1 MSSEIETMPEEF
13 AKLIKDFVND
23 MKTTFPEYNPLIEKW
38 WKGENKF
45 AHIQNDAERE
55 LAIKKGQD
63 ASIQF
68 LFKYCLKKYP
78 PRFFDI
84 LNENEEIFAED
95 SEMDTEF
102 LPFIHF
108 KNLWQDDISDS
119 TRQTIWKYLQL
130 ILFSVVGTLKNRDAF
145 GDTAKMFDSINE
157 DDFKNKLAE
166 SLEQIKGIFENKSDE
181 NGNEL
186 PQPDADQLHE
196 HLAGMFTGKLGKL
209 AAEIAEETAGELNL
223 DMDGVTDVN
232 GVFQNMFKNP
242 GKLMGL
248 VKNVGNKL
256 ESRMKAGDI
265 NESDLMKEA
274 SDMLKKMKNMPG
286 MGNIQSMLS
295 KMGMNTNG
303 AKVDL
308 KGMEARLNQNMKT
321 EKMKERLRQK
331 AEMNRVAKEMS
342 ASMQPTQHV
351 PAQPAL
357 SEAELNAMIDSIEN
371 TEIKKKSSK
380 DKSKRTSSD
389 KDKGKGKVKS
399 KK

>member
-1 MSSEIETMPEEF
+1 MSGEVQSIPEEF
-13 AKLIKDFVND
+13 SKIIKDFVAD
-23 MKTTFPEYNPLIEKW
+23 MKTTFSEYSPFIDKW
-38 WKGENKF
+38 WKGADKF
-45 AHIQNDAERE
+45 AHIQDESERE
-55 LAIKKGQD
+55 TAFKKSQES
-63 ASIQF
+63 SIQF

-84 LNENEEIFAED
+84 LNQTDSIFAED
-95 SEMDTEF
+95 SEVDTEF

-119 TRQTIWKYLQL
+119 TRETIWKYLQL
-130 ILFSVVGTLKNRDAF
+130 ILFSVVGSLKNRDAF

-157 DDFKNKLAE
+157 DDFKSKLEE
-166 SLEQIKGIFENKSDE
+166 SLEQIKGIFENKADE
-181 NGNEL
+181 NGNEI
-186 PQPDADQLHE
+186 PQPNAE
-196 HLAGMFTGKLGKL
+196 HLHDHLSGMFTGKLGKL
-209 AAEIAEETAGELNL
+209 
-223 DMDGVTDVN
+223 DMDGATDVN

-256 ESRMKAGDI
+256 ESRMKSGDI
-265 NESDLMKEA
+265 NEADLMKEA
-274 SDMLKKMKNMPG
+274 SEMLNKMKNMPG

-308 KGMEARLNQNMKT
+308 KGMEAQLNQAMKT

-331 AEMNRVAKEMS
+331 AEMNRVAKEM
-342 ASMQPTQHV
+342 ASSMPHTP
-351 PAQPAL
+351 PAPQQPAM
-357 SEAELNAMIDSIEN
+357 SDAELDSMFNSMEN
-371 TEIKKKSSK
+371 TETKTKSSNK
-380 DKSKRTSSD
+380 GKSKS
-389 KDKGKGKVKS
+389 KGKGKG

>member
-1 MSSEIETMPEEF
+1 MSSEVETMPEEF
-13 AKLIKDFVND
+13 AKVIKDFVND

-38 WKGENKF
+38 WKGPEKF
-45 AHIQNDAERE
+45 AHIQDAVERE
-55 LAIKKGQD
+55 AAMKKGQD
-63 ASIQF
+63 ASSQF

-84 LNENEEIFAED
+84 LNQNNEIFAEN

-108 KNLWQDDISDS
+108 KNLWQDDISDG

-130 ILFSVVGTLKNRDAF
+130 ILFSVVGSLKNRDAF

-157 DDFKNKLAE
+157 DEFKSKLEE
-166 SLEQIKGIFENKSDE
+166 SLDQIKGIFEHKADE

-186 PQPDADQLHE
+186 PRPNADQLHD
-196 HLAGMFTGKLGKL
+196 HLSGMFTGKLGEL
-209 AAEIAEETAGELNL
+209 AKEIAEETAGELDF
-223 DMDGVTDVN
+223 DMGGATDVN

-248 VKNVGNKL
+248 VKNVGSKL

-265 NESDLMKEA
+265 NETDLMKEA
-274 SDMLKKMKNMPG
+274 SEMLSKMKNMPG
-286 MGNIQSMLS
+286 MGNIQELLG

-308 KGMEARLNQNMKT
+308 KGMESRMNQQMKT
-321 EKMKERLRQK
+321 QQMKDRLRQK

-342 ASMQPTQHV
+342 GSMQPTQPA

-357 SEAELNAMIDSIEN
+357 SEAELDAMIDSIDG
-371 TEIKKKSSK
+371 TDAKKNSN
-380 DKSKRTSSD
+380 
-389 KDKGKGKVKS
+389 KDKGKSKSKSKGKGKS

>member
-1 MSSEIETMPEEF
+1 MSSEVQSIPEEF
-13 AKLIKDFVND
+13 SKIIKDFVAD
-23 MKTTFPEYNPLIEKW
+23 MKTTFSEYSPFIDKW
-38 WKGENKF
+38 WKGVDKF
-45 AHIQNDAERE
+45 VHIQDESERE
-55 LAIKKGQD
+55 TAFKKSQES
-63 ASIQF
+63 SIQF

-84 LNENEEIFAED
+84 LNQTDSIFAED
-95 SEMDTEF
+95 SEVDTEF

-119 TRQTIWKYLQL
+119 TRETIWKYLQL
-130 ILFSVVGTLKNRDAF
+130 ILFSVVGSLKNRDAF

-157 DDFKNKLAE
+157 DDFKSKLEE
-166 SLEQIKGIFENKSDE
+166 SLEQIKGIFENKPDA
-181 NGNEL
+181 NGNEI
-186 PQPDADQLHE
+186 PQPNAE
-196 HLAGMFTGKLGKL
+196 HLHDHLSGMFTGKLGKL
-209 AAEIAEETAGELNL
+209 AKEIAEETAGEMNF
-223 DMDGVTDVN
+223 DMDGATDVN

-274 SDMLKKMKNMPG
+274 SEMLNKMKNMPG

-308 KGMEARLNQNMKT
+308 KGMEAQLNQAMKT

-331 AEMNRVAKEMS
+331 AEMNRLAKEMASS
-342 ASMQPTQHV
+342 AQPTPLV
-351 PAQPAL
+351 PQQPAM
-357 SEAELNAMIDSIEN
+357 SDAELDSMFNSMES
-371 TEIKKKSSK
+371 TETKTKSSNK
-380 DKSKRTSSD
+380 GKSKS
-389 KDKGKGKVKS
+389 KGKGKG

>member
-1 MSSEIETMPEEF
+1 MSSEEQSIPEEF
-13 AKLIKDFVND
+13 AKIIKDFVAD
-23 MKTTFPEYNPLIEKW
+23 MKTTFSEYSPFIDKW
-38 WKGENKF
+38 WKGPEKF
-45 AHIQNDAERE
+45 AHIQDESERDA
-55 LAIKKGQD
+55 AFKKGQES
-63 ASIQF
+63 SIQF

-84 LNENEEIFAED
+84 LNQTDSIFAED
-95 SEMDTEF
+95 SEVDTEF

-108 KNLWQDDISDS
+108 KNLWQDDISDA
-119 TRQTIWKYLQL
+119 TRETIWKYLQL
-130 ILFSVVGTLKNRDAF
+130 ILFSVVGSLKNRDAF

-157 DDFKNKLAE
+157 DDFKSKLEE
-166 SLEQIKGIFENKSDE
+166 SLEQIKGIFENKPDA
-181 NGNEL
+181 NGNEI
-186 PQPDADQLHE
+186 PQPNADQLHD
-196 HLAGMFTGKLGKL
+196 HLSGMFTGKLGKL
-209 AAEIAEETAGELNL
+209 AKEIAEETAGEMNF
-223 DMDGVTDVN
+223 DMDGATDVN

-274 SDMLKKMKNMPG
+274 SEMLNKMKNMPG

-308 KGMEARLNQNMKT
+308 KGMEAQLNQAMKT
-321 EKMKERLRQK
+321 EKMKDRLRQK
-331 AEMNRVAKEMS
+331 AEMNRVAKEMA
-342 ASMQPTQHV
+342 ASMQHTP
-351 PAQPAL
+351 PAPQQPAL
-357 SEAELNAMIDSIEN
+357 SDAELDSMFNSIES
-371 TEIKKKSSK
+371 TDTKSKSSNK
-380 DKSKRTSSD
+380 GKS
-389 KDKGKGKVKS
+389 KGKGKG

>member
-1 MSSEIETMPEEF
+1 MSSEVQSIPEEF
-13 AKLIKDFVND
+13 SKIIKDFVAD
-23 MKTTFPEYNPLIEKW
+23 MKTTFSEYSPFIDKW
-38 WKGENKF
+38 WKGADKF
-45 AHIQNDAERE
+45 AHIPDESERE
-55 LAIKKGQD
+55 TAFKKSQES
-63 ASIQF
+63 SIQF

-84 LNENEEIFAED
+84 LNQTDSIFAED
-95 SEMDTEF
+95 SEVDTEF

-119 TRQTIWKYLQL
+119 TRETIWKYLQL
-130 ILFSVVGTLKNRDAF
+130 ILFSVVGSLKNRDAF

-157 DDFKNKLAE
+157 DDFKSKLEE
-166 SLEQIKGIFENKSDE
+166 SLEQIKGIFENKPDA
-181 NGNEL
+181 NGNEI
-186 PQPDADQLHE
+186 PQPNAE
-196 HLAGMFTGKLGKL
+196 HLHDHLSGMFTGKLGKL
-209 AAEIAEETAGELNL
+209 AKEIAEETAGEMNF
-223 DMDGVTDVN
+223 DMDGATDVN

-256 ESRMKAGDI
+256 ESRMKSGDI

-274 SDMLKKMKNMPG
+274 SEMLNKMKNMPG

-308 KGMEARLNQNMKT
+308 KGMEAQLNQAMKT

-331 AEMNRVAKEMS
+331 AEMNRLAKEMASS
-342 ASMQPTQHV
+342 AQHTP
-351 PAQPAL
+351 PAPQQPAM
-357 SEAELNAMIDSIEN
+357 SDAELDSMFNSMES
-371 TEIKKKSSK
+371 TETKTKSSNK
-380 DKSKRTSSD
+380 GKSKS
-389 KDKGKGKVKS
+389 KGKGKG

>member
-1 MSSEIETMPEEF
+1 MSSEVQSIPEEF
-13 AKLIKDFVND
+13 SKIIKDFVAD
-23 MKTTFPEYNPLIEKW
+23 MKTTFSEYSLFIDKW
-38 WKGENKF
+38 WKGPEKF
-45 AHIQNDAERE
+45 AHIQDESERE
-55 LAIKKGQD
+55 AAFKKSQES
-63 ASIQF
+63 SIQF

-84 LNENEEIFAED
+84 LNQTDSIFAED
-95 SEMDTEF
+95 SEVDTEF

-108 KNLWQDDISDS
+108 KNLWQDDISDA
-119 TRQTIWKYLQL
+119 TRETIWKYLQL
-130 ILFSVVGTLKNRDAF
+130 ILFSVVGSLKNRDAF

-157 DDFKNKLAE
+157 DDFKSKLEE
-166 SLEQIKGIFENKSDE
+166 SLEQIKGIFENKSDA
-181 NGNEL
+181 NGNEI
-186 PQPDADQLHE
+186 PQPNAEQLHD
-196 HLAGMFTGKLGKL
+196 HLSGMFTGKLGKL
-209 AAEIAEETAGELNL
+209 AKEIAEETAGEMDF
-223 DMDGVTDVN
+223 DMNGATDVN

-256 ESRMKAGDI
+256 ESRMKSGDI

-274 SDMLKKMKNMPG
+274 SEMLNKMKNMPG

-308 KGMEARLNQNMKT
+308 KGMEAQLNQAMKT

-331 AEMNRVAKEMS
+331 AEMNRVAKEM
-342 ASMQPTQHV
+342 ATSMPHTP
-351 PAQPAL
+351 PAPQQPAM
-357 SEAELNAMIDSIEN
+357 SDAELDSMFSSMEN
-371 TEIKKKSSK
+371 TDTKTKSSNK
-380 DKSKRTSSD
+380 GKSKS
-389 KDKGKGKVKS
+389 KGKGKG

>member
-1 MSSEIETMPEEF
+1 M
-13 AKLIKDFVND
+13 
-23 MKTTFPEYNPLIEKW
+23 
-38 WKGENKF
+38 
-45 AHIQNDAERE
+45 ERE
-55 LAIKKGQD
+55 AAFKKNQE
-63 ASIQF
+63 SSVQF

-84 LNENEEIFAED
+84 LNQTDSIFAED
-95 SEMDTEF
+95 SEVDTEF

-108 KNLWQDDISDS
+108 KNLWQDDISDA
-119 TRQTIWKYLQL
+119 TRETIWKYLQL
-130 ILFSVVGTLKNRDAF
+130 ILFSVVGSLKNRDAF

-157 DDFKNKLAE
+157 DDFKSKLEE
-166 SLEQIKGIFENKSDE
+166 SLEQIKGIFENKPDA
-181 NGNEL
+181 NGNEI
-186 PQPDADQLHE
+186 PQPNAE
-196 HLAGMFTGKLGKL
+196 HLHDHLSGMFTGKLGKL
-209 AAEIAEETAGELNL
+209 AKEIAEETAGEMNF
-223 DMDGVTDVN
+223 DMDGATDVN

-274 SDMLKKMKNMPG
+274 SEMLNKMKNMPG

-308 KGMEARLNQNMKT
+308 KGMEAQLNQAMKT
-321 EKMKERLRQK
+321 EKMKDRLRQK
-331 AEMNRVAKEMS
+331 AEMNRVAKEMA
-342 ASMQPTQHV
+342 ASMPPTPLAPQ
-351 PAQPAL
+351 QPAM
-357 SEAELNAMIDSIEN
+357 SDAELDSMFNSMES
-371 TEIKKKSSK
+371 TETKTKSSNK
-380 DKSKRTSSD
+380 GKSKS
-389 KDKGKGKVKS
+389 KGKGKG

>member
-1 MSSEIETMPEEF
+1 MSSEVETMPEEF
-13 AKLIKDFVND
+13 AKVIKDFVND

-38 WKGENKF
+38 WKGPEKF
-45 AHIQNDAERE
+45 AHIQDAVERE
-55 LAIKKGQD
+55 AAMKKGQD
-63 ASIQF
+63 ASSQF

-84 LNENEEIFAED
+84 LNQNNEIFAEN

-108 KNLWQDDISDS
+108 KNLWQDDISDG

-130 ILFSVVGTLKNRDAF
+130 ILFSVVGSLKNRDAF

-157 DDFKNKLAE
+157 DEFKSKLAD
-166 SLEQIKGIFENKSDE
+166 SLDEIKGIFENKTDE
-181 NGNEL
+181 NGNDL
-186 PQPDADQLHE
+186 PQPNADQLHD
-196 HLAGMFTGKLGKL
+196 HLSGMFTGKLGEL
-209 AAEIAEETAGELNL
+209 AKEIAEETAGELDF
-223 DMDGVTDVN
+223 DMGGATDVN

-248 VKNVGNKL
+248 VKNVGSKL

-265 NESDLMKEA
+265 NETDLMKEA
-274 SDMLKKMKNMPG
+274 SEMLSKMKNMPG
-286 MGNIQSMLS
+286 MGNIQELLG

-308 KGMEARLNQNMKT
+308 KGMESRMNQQMKT
-321 EKMKERLRQK
+321 QQMKDRLRQK

-342 ASMQPTQHV
+342 GSMQPTQPA

-357 SEAELNAMIDSIEN
+357 SEAELDAMIDSIDG
-371 TEIKKKSSK
+371 TDAKKNSN
-380 DKSKRTSSD
+380 
-389 KDKGKGKVKS
+389 KDKGKSKSKSKGKGKS

>member
-1 MSSEIETMPEEF
+1 
-13 AKLIKDFVND
+13 
-23 MKTTFPEYNPLIEKW
+23 
-38 WKGENKF
+38 
-45 AHIQNDAERE
+45 
-55 LAIKKGQD
+55 
-63 ASIQF
+63 
-68 LFKYCLKKYP
+68 LKKYP

-84 LNENEEIFAED
+84 LNQTDSIFAED
-95 SEMDTEF
+95 SEVDTEF

-119 TRQTIWKYLQL
+119 TRETIWKYLQL
-130 ILFSVVGTLKNRDAF
+130 ILFSVVGSLKNRDAF

-157 DDFKNKLAE
+157 DDFKSKLEE
-166 SLEQIKGIFENKSDE
+166 SLEQIKGIFENKADA
-181 NGNEL
+181 NGNEI
-186 PQPDADQLHE
+186 PQPNADQLHD
-196 HLAGMFTGKLGKL
+196 HLSGMFTGKLGQL
-209 AAEIAEETAGELNL
+209 AKEIAEETAGEMNF
-223 DMDGVTDVN
+223 DMDGATDVN

-248 VKNVGNKL
+248 VKNVGSKL

-274 SDMLKKMKNMPG
+274 SEMLNKMKNMPG

-308 KGMEARLNQNMKT
+308 KGMEAQLSQAMKT

-331 AEMNRVAKEMS
+331 AEMNRVAKEMA
-342 ASMQPTQHV
+342 ASMPPTPLV
-351 PAQPAL
+351 PQQPAM
-357 SEAELNAMIDSIEN
+357 SDAELDSMFNSMES
-371 TEIKKKSSK
+371 TETKTKSSNK
-380 DKSKRTSSD
+380 GKSKS
-389 KDKGKGKVKS
+389 KGKGKG

>member
-1 MSSEIETMPEEF
+1 MSSEVQSIPEEF
-13 AKLIKDFVND
+13 SKIIKDFVAD
-23 MKTTFPEYNPLIEKW
+23 MKTTFSEYSPFIDKW
-38 WKGENKF
+38 WKGADKF
-45 AHIQNDAERE
+45 VHIQDESERE
-55 LAIKKGQD
+55 TAFKKSQES
-63 ASIQF
+63 SIQF

-84 LNENEEIFAED
+84 LNQTDSIFAED
-95 SEMDTEF
+95 SEVDTEF

-119 TRQTIWKYLQL
+119 TRETIWKYLQL
-130 ILFSVVGTLKNRDAF
+130 ILFSVVGSLKNRDAF

-157 DDFKNKLAE
+157 DDFKSKLEE
-166 SLEQIKGIFENKSDE
+166 SLEQIKGIFENKPDA
-181 NGNEL
+181 NGNEI
-186 PQPDADQLHE
+186 PQPNAE
-196 HLAGMFTGKLGKL
+196 HLHDHLSGMFTGKLGKL
-209 AAEIAEETAGELNL
+209 AKEIAEETAGEMNF
-223 DMDGVTDVN
+223 DMDGATDVN

-274 SDMLKKMKNMPG
+274 SEMLNKMKNMPG

-308 KGMEARLNQNMKT
+308 KGMEAQLNQAMKT
-321 EKMKERLRQK
+321 EKMKDRLRQK
-331 AEMNRVAKEMS
+331 AEMNRLAKEM
-342 ASMQPTQHV
+342 ASSTQPTPLV
-351 PAQPAL
+351 PQQPAM
-357 SEAELNAMIDSIEN
+357 SDAELDSMFNSMES
-371 TEIKKKSSK
+371 TETKTKSSNK
-380 DKSKRTSSD
+380 GKSKS
-389 KDKGKGKVKS
+389 KGKGKG

>member
-1 MSSEIETMPEEF
+1 MSIEVQSIPEEF
-13 AKLIKDFVND
+13 AKIIKDFVAD
-23 MKTTFPEYNPLIEKW
+23 MKTTFSEYSPFIDKW
-38 WKGENKF
+38 WKGPDKF
-45 AHIQNDAERE
+45 AHIQDESERE
-55 LAIKKGQD
+55 AAFKKNQES
-63 ASIQF
+63 SIQF

-84 LNENEEIFAED
+84 LNQTDSIFAED
-95 SEMDTEF
+95 SEVDTEF

-108 KNLWQDDISDS
+108 KNLWQDDISDA
-119 TRQTIWKYLQL
+119 TRETIWKYLQL
-130 ILFSVVGTLKNRDAF
+130 ILFSVVGSLKNRDAF

-157 DDFKNKLAE
+157 DDFKSKLEE
-166 SLEQIKGIFENKSDE
+166 SLDQIKGIFENKPDA
-181 NGNEL
+181 NGNEI
-186 PQPDADQLHE
+186 PQPNADQLHD
-196 HLAGMFTGKLGKL
+196 HLSGMFTGKLGKL
-209 AAEIAEETAGELNL
+209 AKEIAEETAGEMDF
-223 DMDGVTDVN
+223 DMNGATDVN

-274 SDMLKKMKNMPG
+274 SEMLNKMKNMPG

-308 KGMEARLNQNMKT
+308 KGMEAQLNQAMKT
-321 EKMKERLRQK
+321 EKMKDRLRQK
-331 AEMNRVAKEMS
+331 AEMNRVAKEM
-342 ASMQPTQHV
+342 AAAMPPTPLV
-351 PAQPAL
+351 PQQPAM
-357 SEAELNAMIDSIEN
+357 SDAELDSMFNSMEN
-371 TEIKKKSSK
+371 TDAKSKSSNK
-380 DKSKRTSSD
+380 GKSKS
-389 KDKGKGKVKS
+389 KGKGKG

>member
-1 MSSEIETMPEEF
+1 MSSEVQSIPEEF
-13 AKLIKDFVND
+13 AKIIKDFVAD
-23 MKTTFPEYNPLIEKW
+23 MKTTFSEYSPFIDKW
-38 WKGENKF
+38 WKGADKF
-45 AHIQNDAERE
+45 AHIQDESERE
-55 LAIKKGQD
+55 AVFKKSQES
-63 ASIQF
+63 SIQF

-84 LNENEEIFAED
+84 LNQTDSIFAED
-95 SEMDTEF
+95 SEVDTEF

-119 TRQTIWKYLQL
+119 TRETIWKYLQL
-130 ILFSVVGTLKNRDAF
+130 ILFSVVGSLKNRDAF

-157 DDFKNKLAE
+157 DDFKSKLEE
-166 SLEQIKGIFENKSDE
+166 SLEQIKGIFENKPDA
-181 NGNEL
+181 NGNEI
-186 PQPDADQLHE
+186 PRPNADQLHD
-196 HLAGMFTGKLGKL
+196 HLSGMFTGKLGQL
-209 AAEIAEETAGELNL
+209 AKEIAEETAGEMNF
-223 DMDGVTDVN
+223 DMDGATDVN

-256 ESRMKAGDI
+256 ESRMKSGDI

-274 SDMLKKMKNMPG
+274 SEMLNKMKNMPG

-308 KGMEARLNQNMKT
+308 KGMEAQLNQAMKT
-321 EKMKERLRQK
+321 EKMKDRLRQK
-331 AEMNRVAKEMS
+331 AEMNRLAKEMASS
-342 ASMQPTQHV
+342 AQPTPLV
-351 PAQPAL
+351 PQQPAM
-357 SEAELNAMIDSIEN
+357 SDAELDSMFNSMESAD
-371 TEIKKKSSK
+371 TKTKSSNK
-380 DKSKRTSSD
+380 GKSKS
-389 KDKGKGKVKS
+389 KGKGKG

>member
-1 MSSEIETMPEEF
+1 MSSEVQSIPEEF
-13 AKLIKDFVND
+13 SKIIKDFVAD
-23 MKTTFPEYNPLIEKW
+23 MKTTFSEYSPFIDKW
-38 WKGENKF
+38 WKGADKF
-45 AHIQNDAERE
+45 AYIQDESERE
-55 LAIKKGQD
+55 VAFKKGQES
-63 ASIQF
+63 SIQF

-84 LNENEEIFAED
+84 LNQTDTIFAED
-95 SEMDTEF
+95 SEVDTEF

-108 KNLWQDDISDS
+108 KNLWQDDISDA
-119 TRQTIWKYLQL
+119 TRETIWKYLQL
-130 ILFSVVGTLKNRDAF
+130 ILFSVVGSLKNRDAF

-157 DDFKNKLAE
+157 DDFKSKLEE
-166 SLEQIKGIFENKSDE
+166 SLEQIKGIFENKPDA
-181 NGNEL
+181 NGNEI
-186 PQPDADQLHE
+186 PQPNADQLHD
-196 HLAGMFTGKLGKL
+196 HLSGMFTGKLGKL
-209 AAEIAEETAGELNL
+209 AKEIAEETAGEMNF
-223 DMDGVTDVN
+223 DMDGATDVN

-256 ESRMKAGDI
+256 ESRMKSGDI

-274 SDMLKKMKNMPG
+274 SEMLNKMKNMPG

-308 KGMEARLNQNMKT
+308 KGMEAQLNQAMKT

-331 AEMNRVAKEMS
+331 AEMNRLAKEMASS
-342 ASMQPTQHV
+342 AQPTPLV
-351 PAQPAL
+351 PQQPAM
-357 SEAELNAMIDSIEN
+357 SDAELDSMFNSMES
-371 TEIKKKSSK
+371 TDTKSKSSNK
-380 DKSKRTSSD
+380 GKSKS
-389 KDKGKGKVKS
+389 KGKGKG

>member
-1 MSSEIETMPEEF
+1 MSSEPEIMPEEF
-13 AKLIKDFVND
+13 AKVIKDFVND

-45 AHIQNDAERE
+45 AHIQNDVERE
-55 LAIKKGQD
+55 TAIKKGQEV
-63 ASIQF
+63 SIQF

-84 LNENEEIFAED
+84 LNQNNEIFAED
-95 SEMDTEF
+95 SETDTEF

-108 KNLWQDDISDS
+108 KNLWQDDISDG
-119 TRQTIWKYLQL
+119 TRETIWKYLQL
-130 ILFSVVGTLKNRDAF
+130 ILFSVVGSLKNRDAF

-157 DDFKNKLAE
+157 DDFKSKLAD
-166 SLEQIKGIFENKSDE
+166 SLEQIKGIFEHKADE

-186 PQPDADQLHE
+186 PQPNADQLHD
-196 HLAGMFTGKLGKL
+196 HLSGMFTGKLGEL
-209 AAEIAEETAGELNL
+209 AKEIAEETAGELDF
-223 DMDGVTDVN
+223 DMGGATDVN

-265 NESDLMKEA
+265 NEADLMKEA
-274 SDMLKKMKNMPG
+274 SEMLSKMKNMPG
-286 MGNIQSMLS
+286 MGNIQGMLS

-331 AEMNRVAKEMS
+331 AECNRVAKEMT
-342 ASMQPTQHV
+342 ASIQPTQPV
-351 PAQPAL
+351 PTQPVL
-357 SEAELNAMIDSIEN
+357 SETELNAMIDSIEKPE
-371 TEIKKKSSK
+371 TKKKSSK
-380 DKSKRTSSD
+380 NKS
-389 KDKGKGKVKS
+389 KGKGKS

>member
-1 MSSEIETMPEEF
+1 MSSEVQSIPEEF
-13 AKLIKDFVND
+13 SKIIKDFVAD
-23 MKTTFPEYNPLIEKW
+23 MKTTFSEYSPFIDKW
-38 WKGENKF
+38 WKGADKF
-45 AHIQNDAERE
+45 VHIQDESERE
-55 LAIKKGQD
+55 TAFKKSQES
-63 ASIQF
+63 SIQF

-84 LNENEEIFAED
+84 LNQTDSIFAED
-95 SEMDTEF
+95 SEVDTEF

-119 TRQTIWKYLQL
+119 TRETIWKYLQL
-130 ILFSVVGTLKNRDAF
+130 ILFSVVGSLKNRDAF

-157 DDFKNKLAE
+157 DDFKSKLEE
-166 SLEQIKGIFENKSDE
+166 SLEQIKGIFENKPDA
-181 NGNEL
+181 NGNEI
-186 PQPDADQLHE
+186 PQPNAE
-196 HLAGMFTGKLGKL
+196 HLHDHLSGMFTGKLGKL
-209 AAEIAEETAGELNL
+209 AKEIAEETAGEMNF
-223 DMDGVTDVN
+223 DMDGATDVN

-274 SDMLKKMKNMPG
+274 SEMLNKMKNMPG

-308 KGMEARLNQNMKT
+308 KGMEAQLNQAMKT

-331 AEMNRVAKEMS
+331 AEMNRLAKEMASS
-342 ASMQPTQHV
+342 AQPTPLV
-351 PAQPAL
+351 PQQPAM
-357 SEAELNAMIDSIEN
+357 SDAELDSMFNSMES
-371 TEIKKKSSK
+371 TETKTKSSNK
-380 DKSKRTSSD
+380 GKSKS
-389 KDKGKGKVKS
+389 KGKGKG

>member
-1 MSSEIETMPEEF
+1 MSSEVQSIPEEF
-13 AKLIKDFVND
+13 SKIIKDFVAD
-23 MKTTFPEYNPLIEKW
+23 MRTTFSEYSPFIDKW
-38 WKGENKF
+38 WKGADKF
-45 AHIQNDAERE
+45 VHIQDESERE
-55 LAIKKGQD
+55 TAFKKSQES
-63 ASIQF
+63 SIQF

-84 LNENEEIFAED
+84 LNQTDSIFAED
-95 SEMDTEF
+95 SEVDTEF

-119 TRQTIWKYLQL
+119 TRETIWKYLQL
-130 ILFSVVGTLKNRDAF
+130 ILFSVVGSLKNRDAF

-157 DDFKNKLAE
+157 DDFKSKLEE
-166 SLEQIKGIFENKSDE
+166 SLEQIKGIFENKPDA
-181 NGNEL
+181 NGNEI
-186 PQPDADQLHE
+186 PQPNAE
-196 HLAGMFTGKLGKL
+196 HLHDHLSGMFTGKLGKL
-209 AAEIAEETAGELNL
+209 AKEIAEETAGEMNF
-223 DMDGVTDVN
+223 DMDGATDVN

-274 SDMLKKMKNMPG
+274 SEMLNKMKNMPG

-308 KGMEARLNQNMKT
+308 KGMEAQLTQAMKT
-321 EKMKERLRQK
+321 EKMKDRLRQK
-331 AEMNRVAKEMS
+331 AEMNRLAKEMASS
-342 ASMQPTQHV
+342 AQPTPLV
-351 PAQPAL
+351 PQQPAM
-357 SEAELNAMIDSIEN
+357 SDAELDSMFNSMES
-371 TEIKKKSSK
+371 TETKTKSSNK
-380 DKSKRTSSD
+380 GKSKS
-389 KDKGKGKVKS
+389 KGKGKG